1 LLDTHLVKI
10 LPPIV
15 SAFLIRLAHKEAQK
29 TSKHVDLQ
37 SAVCTLLYTLC
48 KVRGQKIIVGFFNNE
63 PKYLEPILVAL
74 ENTLI
79 ETDSHARSWQV
90 HYVLLLWLSHLLLT
104 PFDLSSISASA
115 FVVGDVEE
123 SQATF
128 LQRLPPLTAR
138 ILQVGLSYISSST
151 KAQDAAAML
160 IVRLIVR
167 PDVQELRLGDWLLDH
182 HLALLHGDGDMVRY
196 DLYAQIGSLRLLGGC
211 SSANEVSHLIP
222 RIFGACQ
229 ALFDTERND
238 IITSNAV
245 GKKLAV
251 KVFRNV
257 AILSLKSATLETPLL
272 EFVQSSVVV
281 ESVIDYLLRSL
292 GDKDTPVRL
301 AAAKAISLII
311 LEVGQEMG
319 HEIVEAILETLKEDI
334 PRSSVKVDLTSV
346 DPLKWHG
353 LILAL
358 AHALFKRSASPLQ
371 LPDILKALFTALQF
385 QQRTATG
392 TLLGTNV
399 RDAANFGIWS
409 LARRYTSAELA
420 TVDHSGLSVEESTNP
435 VDSVIQLL
443 AIQLL
448 LSACLD
454 PAGNIR
460 RGSSAAL
467 QELIGRHPN
476 ILREG
481 ISLIQVV
488 DYQAVGLRHR
498 AMVDVA
504 RQAASLDPL
513 YWSCLVE
520 ALQGWRGLRSA
531 DVPSRESAAASI
543 AMLWVA
549 QPAIDNQDLTDALI
563 KDLQARSAS
572 DVEAIHGDTLTLA
585 SILHQSV
592 NLELQER
599 LSLDRL
605 WTVLDGLRAAFD
617 DFNPRLMRS
626 ELPKA
631 VIKFITELCKLA
643 NQTDKASVDMN
654 LFSCDKMDRMA
665 ELLFTRHEEWII
677 TLIPDMVAAQLQY
690 MSNFNKAF
698 PSIDPDHL
706 SVEILRSSS
715 KSSLHGAGR
724 AIALGTIALS
734 AIPEQ
739 SRAQSTAAVQCLA
752 DLMRATNVDW
762 RIIGAKSLQLTAQGL
777 VTSQN
782 KDKMLIETICSAI
795 RSGLK
800 DYTIDER
807 GDIGS
812 LVRIEAIKCASSV
825 LAAEVLQDEVELQ
838 QGLESD
844 ICRLSLE
851 KLDRVRMQ
859 AAQCRSKFVDLDYN
873 VTDVLSI
880 STAAYFEAAL
890 APLLSSPFDWKRF
903 GLLSGCISCAGTG
916 AEALLQAARAVL
928 ADNMIVASV
937 EQLERFMSDFTGV
950 LKGLLDDNITA
961 IHPALEL
968 LAFTLR
974 CNLANDIFDSQNVK
988 WRSLLLTVQKSHFK
1002 SNDIPRIIAAV
1013 QVYTGLAQVANIRE
1027 EVLKKLFSMLKTN
1040 PYPRVRFA
1048 VADALWVVTG
1058 NEALKAYDA
1067 TLPAAKHA
1075 ALFEQ
1080 LSVH

>member
-1 LLDTHLVKI
+1 LLDAHLVKI

-15 SAFLIRLAHKEAQK
+15 SAFLTRLTQKEAEK
-29 TSKHVDLQ
+29 ASKHIDLQ

-48 KVRGQKIIVGFFNNE
+48 KVRGQKVIVGFFSNE
-63 PKYLEPILVAL
+63 PKYLEPVLATL
-74 ENTLI
+74 ESTLNQN
-79 ETDSHARSWQV
+79 DSHAKSWQV

-104 PFDLSSISASA
+104 PFDLSSISTSA
-115 FVVGDVEE
+115 LVVGSVSE

-128 LQRLPPLTAR
+128 LRRLPPLTAR

-151 KAQDAAAML
+151 KAQDAAAIL
-160 IVRLIVR
+160 IVRLIMR
-167 PDVQELRLGDWLLDH
+167 PDVQDLQLGDWLLDH
-182 HLALLHGDGDMVRY
+182 HLALLTSDSVVTSNN
-196 DLYAQIGSLRLLGGC
+196 LYAQIGSLRLLGGL
-211 SSANEVSHLIP
+211 SSASEISHLIP
-222 RIFGACQ
+222 RIYAACQ
-229 ALFDTERND
+229 DLFDTGKND

-251 KVFRNV
+251 KIFRNV
-257 AILSLKSATLETPLL
+257 AILSLNSATLETPLL
-272 EFVQSSVVV
+272 DFVQRTGVV

-334 PRSSVKVDLTSV
+334 PRSSATVDLTSV
-346 DPLKWHG
+346 DPLNWHG

-371 LPDILKALFTALQF
+371 LPDILKAFFTALQF

-420 TVDHSGLSVEESTNP
+420 TVEHNGLSPEESSRS
-435 VDSVIQLL
+435 VDSVIQLF

-476 ILREG
+476 MVREG

-504 RQAASLDPL
+504 GQAASLDPL

-543 AMLWVA
+543 AMLWVS
-549 QPAIDNQDLTDALI
+549 QPITDNQNLVDALI
-563 KDLQARSAS
+563 KDVHDRAAS

-585 SILHQSV
+585 SIMYHGID
-592 NLELQER
+592 LELTER
-599 LSLDRL
+599 LDVGWL
-605 WTVLDGLRAAFD
+605 WSVLDDLAAVFG
-617 DFNPRLMRS
+617 DFNPRMMRS

-631 VIKFITELCKLA
+631 ISRFMTELCKLA
-643 NQTDKASVDMN
+643 HRTGKASVDMN
-654 LFSCDKMDRMA
+654 LFSCSKMDRMT
-665 ELLFTRHEEWII
+665 ELLLTRHEEWII
-677 TLIPDMVAAQLQY
+677 TLIPEMVSAQLQY
-690 MSNFNKAF
+690 KLTFNKTF
-698 PSIDPDHL
+698 PSIDADHL
-706 SVEILRSSS
+706 SVEIARSSS

-734 AIPEQ
+734 ATSEQ
-739 SRAQSTAAVQCLA
+739 SRAQPMAAVQCLA
-752 DLMRATNVDW
+752 DLTRATNVDW
-762 RIIGAKSLQLTAQGL
+762 RIIGAKSLQLTVQRL
-777 VTSQN
+777 VSSQN

-812 LVRIEAIKCASSV
+812 LVRIEAIKCTSSV
-825 LAAEVLQDEVELQ
+825 LEAGVLKDEDELR

-859 AAQCRSKFVDLDYN
+859 AAQCRSRSVDLDYH

-880 STAAYFEAAL
+880 STPAYFEAAL
-890 APLLSSPFDWKRF
+890 APLLSSPLHWKRL

-916 AEALLQAARAVL
+916 AEALLHAARTVL
-928 ADNMIVASV
+928 ADNMVAASV
-937 EQLERFMSDFTGV
+937 EQLERFVSDFTSV

-968 LAFTLR
+968 LGFVLR
-974 CNLANDIFDSQNVK
+974 CNLVNDVFDSSNVK

-1002 SNDIPRIIAAV
+1002 SNDIARIIAAV
-1013 QVYTGLAQVANIRE
+1013 QVYTGLAQVSIIRE
-1027 EVLKKLFSMLKTN
+1027 EALKKLFSMLKTN

-1048 VADALWVVTG
+1048 VADSLWVVTG
-1058 NEALKAYDA
+1058 NEALKVYDA

-1080 LSVH
+1080 LSAH